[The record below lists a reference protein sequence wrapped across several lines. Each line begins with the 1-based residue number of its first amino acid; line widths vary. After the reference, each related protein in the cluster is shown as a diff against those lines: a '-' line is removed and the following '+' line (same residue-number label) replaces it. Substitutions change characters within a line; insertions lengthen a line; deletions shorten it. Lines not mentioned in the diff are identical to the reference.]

1 MPTIE
6 NRPAICGVC
15 PGGCAVKV
23 TMEDGRLAEVEPRDA
38 PYGNLCIRGK
48 HAPEIVYAPERL
60 RHPLIRTGER
70 GEGRF
75 RDATWDEALDLSVC
89 KMQEIRDRYGPQAM
103 ISHSGRGAFEQS
115 MLDFCNSPQDTV
127 ASKLL
132 LPFGSPNIA
141 STGSLCYAS
150 FGILAPALTFGLPGN
165 RLTPDLE
172 QSKLIIVW
180 GSNPVTDSPPWFFKR
195 IIRAQQ
201 NGARVIAID
210 HMRCDIAR
218 RADQWVAVR
227 SGTDGALALGLI
239 NTIVREGL
247 YDREFV
253 ERWTVGFEELRAYML
268 QFTPEL
274 VEQITGVPA
283 ATVISLAREIATA
296 ERVSL
301 RTYTG
306 LEYTNSGVQNIRAV
320 YLLWALTG
328 HLDVPGGLLITPLP
342 RPPLQRAE
350 IPVPDGVLP
359 IGAREYPLFY
369 ELTGSAQYLELPKA
383 VLHDDPY
390 PVRGLL
396 INGSSTLTSYPQPEI
411 FEDVY
416 RRLEFMLVIDIIMT
430 RDALFA
436 DVVLPSATYYEI
448 NSYQRYPDYMRLRRQ
463 VIPPV
468 GEARNQTMIM
478 AELARRLG
486 YGHLYPQSEAALIA
500 AAFAKAPDLLQEL
513 QESPDGVCA
522 SSGQRKYRKWET
534 GALRPDGRPGF
545 PTLSGKVEFTSSL
558 LAQFGYD
565 SLPVYSEPLE
575 GPLSSPEV
583 CEKFPLVLNTGAR
596 IQSTFRS
603 QHLNVPGLLRL
614 QDRPQVLINPQD
626 ARERGIEQ
634 GLRVVVSTKRGQ
646 VDFWARVTSEVL
658 PGCVEVNMGGGNPC
672 QAEAWRRSNA
682 NDLTDWRNR
691 DQISGFP
698 VFKALLCQVTR
709 AGIRDEEK
717 RDI

>member
-1 MPTIE
+1 MIA
-6 NRPAICGVC
+6 RKPAICGVC
-15 PGGCAVKV
+15 PGGCAVEV
-23 TMEDGRLAEVEPRDA
+23 TLEDGRLVEVEPRQDA

-75 RDATWDEALDLSVC
+75 REASWDEALDLAVR
-89 KMQEIRDRYGPQAM
+89 KMQEIRDRYGPQAL

-141 STGSLCYAS
+141 STGSLCYTS

-195 IIRAQQ
+195 IVRAQK

-210 HMRCDIAR
+210 HMQCDIAR

-239 NTIVREGL
+239 SAIIREEI
-247 YDREFV
+247 YDRVFV
-253 ERWTVGFEELRAYML
+253 ERWMVGFDDLRAYVQ
-268 QFTPEL
+268 QFTPER

-283 ATVISLAREIATA
+283 ATVTSLAREIAVT

-306 LEYTNSGVQNIRAV
+306 LEYTNSGVQNIRAA
-320 YLLWALTG
+320 YLLWALAG
-328 HLDVPGGLLITPLP
+328 HLDVPGGLLITPVP
-342 RPPLQRAE
+342 RPPLQRVE
-350 IPVPDGVLP
+350 MPVPDGVLP

-416 RRLEFMLVIDIIMT
+416 HRLDFMLVIDIITT

-448 NSYQRYPDYMRLRRQ
+448 NSYQRYPDYVRLRQQ

-468 GEARNQTMIM
+468 GEARNQTMIL

-486 YGHLYPQSEAALIA
+486 YGHLYPQSEEELIA
-500 AAFAKAPDLLQEL
+500 AAFARAPELLQKL
-513 QESPDGVCA
+513 QESPDGVSA
-522 SSGQRKYRKWET
+522 SPPERRYRKWET
-534 GALRPDGRPGF
+534 GDLRPDGQPGF
-545 PTLSGKVEFTSSL
+545 PTPSGKVEVTSSL
-558 LAQFGYD
+558 LAQYGYD

-575 GPLSSPEV
+575 GPLASPEAY
-583 CEKFPLVLNTGAR
+583 EEFPLVLNTGAR

-614 QDRPQVLINPQD
+614 QVQPQALINPRD
-626 ARERGIEQ
+626 ARVRSIEQ
-634 GLRVVVSTKRGQ
+634 GDRVVVSTKRGR
-646 VDFWARVTSEVL
+646 VVFWARVTSEVL

-672 QAEAWRRSNA
+672 QVEAWRQSNA
-682 NDLTDWRNR
+682 NSLTDWRNR
-691 DQISGFP
+691 DPISGFP
-698 VFKALLCQVTR
+698 VFKALLCQVTS
-709 AGIRDEEK
+709 AENTG
-717 RDI
+717 